1 MIDISQWRANIGL
14 WHCYRIPAATNK
26 SLPHGTTVDT
36 WVESL
41 WPRESGNDGDDN
53 LTFSLVLFFLLLLI
67 LSGDVELNPGPK
79 TGKHITFSF
88 DSHLTSM
95 INRIKF

>member
-1 MIDISQWRANIGL
+1 MIDISQWRINIGL
-14 WHCYRIPAATNK
+14 WHCYQIPAATKK
-26 SLPHGTTVDT
+26 SLPYGTTVDT

-41 WPRESGNDGDDN
+41 WSRELGNDGSDN

-79 TGKHITFSF
+79 IGKHYNI
-88 DSHLTSM
+88 
-95 INRIKF
+95 

>member
-1 MIDISQWRANIGL
+1 MIDLSQWRLNIGI
-14 WHCYRIPAATNK
+14 WYCYQIPAATKK
-26 SLPHGTTVDT
+26 SLPHGSAVDT

-41 WPRESGNDGDDN
+41 WLRELGNDGGDN

-79 TGKHITFSF
+79 TGKH
-88 DSHLTSM
+88 
-95 INRIKF
+95 